1 MKRLIKITVTQKLL
15 EIDSDSY
22 KEEIGKEVTTENY
35 QWSDNERDA
44 IGKAMAEYINIGLDN
59 PDSVSKKTLLEINE
73 TSMKI
78 GGYYGGIRTVVEL
91 SFIAK

>member
-22 KEEIGKEVTTENY
+22 KEEIGKEVITENY
-35 QWSDNERDA
+35 QWSDNKRDA

-59 PDSVSKKTLLEINE
+59 PDSVSKKTLLEIKE

>member
-22 KEEIGKEVTTENY
+22 KGEIGKEVTTENY
-35 QWSDNERDA
+35 QWSDNKRDA

-59 PDSVSKKTLLEINE
+59 PDSVSKKTLLERKE

-78 GGYYGGIRTVVEL
+78 RGYYKGIRAVIGF